1 MLGVG
6 CPCLNQ
12 CGPLQASMLTLTLG
26 VVRPLV
32 REKSSAESLFDDYVV
47 KLQVLWIVK
56 WRTTFILRNFLWS
69 GWSVRKQRRF
79 GIILLQMIFLRK
91 LIVYRMEFDKTRWS
105 CSWSSDQNCTQNSA
119 RRWWGPRGWGGWG
132 VCLKLTFSIW
142 HNYLKLK
149 MII

>member
-47 KLQVLWIVK
+47 KLQVL
-56 WRTTFILRNFLWS
+56 
-69 GWSVRKQRRF
+69 
-79 GIILLQMIFLRK
+79 
-91 LIVYRMEFDKTRWS
+91 
-105 CSWSSDQNCTQNSA
+105 
-119 RRWWGPRGWGGWG
+119 
-132 VCLKLTFSIW
+132 
-142 HNYLKLK
+142 
-149 MII
+149 